1 MRVKPVQMVR
11 TGWGRC
17 VTVAILCLL
26 VATVA
31 CDDRSESRDVSG
43 PPPVETQPPIKQA
56 KWEIKT
62 HPTAAVRRFTK
73 KEKHRVRAEK
83 PELKQL
89 VRDVYDVLFLPS
101 LIRQQVIRERFTPRA
116 AAALLESGTGI
127 SDRLSEVKTT
137 LRRAHIG
144 IGAVTVRQAAA
155 QIWLHARATAGNKK
169 VRIVHRSTL
178 WLEKTGGRWKAIAF
192 EVKQRPAA

>member
-1 MRVKPVQMVR
+1 MKVKPVQMVR

-17 VTVAILCLL
+17 VIVAILCLL

-31 CDDRSESRDVSG
+31 CDDRSESRVVSA
-43 PPPVETQPPIKQA
+43 PPVETQQPIKQA

-62 HPTAAVRRFTK
+62 HPSAAVRQFTK
-73 KEKHRVRAEK
+73 REKHRVRAEK
-83 PELKQL
+83 PKLKQL

-101 LIRQQVIRERFTPRA
+101 LVRQQVIRERFTPRA
-116 AAALLESGTGI
+116 AAALLASGTGI
-127 SDRLSEVKTT
+127 SDRLSDVKTT

-144 IGAVTVRQAAA
+144 IGAATVRQAAA
-155 QIWLHARATAGNKK
+155 QIWLHARATAGDKK